1 MEQPNAHVPCSHKS
15 QCNIPL
21 GERLHHY
28 TTVKRQE
35 VDNSSCKAAG
45 FTSLFPCVLIDVW
58 IWSGA
63 ATELRFLT
71 FASLSDTLP
80 HPLKL
85 TPDSFPIQNLKW
97 KQQGSVVNTWVNLWV
112 NPCAALFLLGSCA
125 VKACPTRDGAE
136 SLFGWSQL
144 LACWLRAV
152 EVVLPMKLLSLY
164 I

>member
-35 VDNSSCKAAG
+35 VDNSSCKGAG

-80 HPLKL
+80 HPPQ
-85 TPDSFPIQNLKW
+85 TNSR
-97 KQQGSVVNTWVNLWV
+97 
-112 NPCAALFLLGSCA
+112 LFSYTKFEVEA
-125 VKACPTRDGAE
+125 TRQCCKYVGKPVGKPMCC
-136 SLFGWSQL
+136 SL
-144 LACWLRAV
+144 LAWQLCR
-152 EVVLPMKLLSLY
+152 EGLPN
-164 I
+164 